1 MKIEDIDIPDFM
13 KNRNK
18 HEESKTEQKELE
30 KAYIKGGI
38 HGVLTTLAIIGA
50 MVFIAIIENI

>member
-1 MKIEDIDIPDFM
+1 MKLEDVDIPDFM

-18 HEESKTEQKELE
+18 HEESKAELE
-30 KAYIKGGI
+30 KTYIKGGI
-38 HGVLTTLAIIGA
+38 HGVLTTLAIIGT